1 MTKDKYNK
9 GQVNILVAIVGAV
22 GLITASVLTSW
33 ATANNKLGDVNTQV
47 QVNEERE
54 MLHYQE
60 LRKDLGRIE
69 DKLDKLIGQ
78 KTIK

>member
-1 MTKDKYNK
+1 MKNFNRGQINIMTAL
-9 GQVNILVAIVGAV
+9 IGAL
-22 GLITASVLTSW
+22 GIITASAFTSW

>member
-1 MTKDKYNK
+1 MTAL
-9 GQVNILVAIVGAV
+9 IGAL
-22 GLITASVLTSW
+22 GIITASAFTSW

-60 LRKDLGRIE
+60 LRKDLSRIE
-69 DKLDKLIGQ
+69 EKLDKLIIQ
-78 KTIK
+78 KTLK

>member
-1 MTKDKYNK
+1 MKNFNRGQINIMTAL
-9 GQVNILVAIVGAV
+9 IGAL
-22 GLITASVLTSW
+22 GIITASAFTSW

-60 LRKDLGRIE
+60 LRKDLSRIE
-69 DKLDKLIGQ
+69 EKLDKLIIQ
-78 KTIK
+78 KTLK